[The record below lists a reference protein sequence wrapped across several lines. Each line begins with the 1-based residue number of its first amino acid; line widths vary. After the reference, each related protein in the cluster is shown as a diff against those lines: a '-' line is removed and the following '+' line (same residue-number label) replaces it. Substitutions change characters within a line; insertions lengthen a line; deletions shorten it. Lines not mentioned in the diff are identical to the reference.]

1 MERFLYAQKNTRSR
15 HIYIQVRCR
24 YSAGLIFKYLN
35 MTEENVIKVQTE
47 GLSSI
52 RVQVCADVLRMTIA
66 DHSQE
71 GKSVSVTLSRQQVND
86 LAISLLILKKRLQ
99 SGVS

>member
-1 MERFLYAQKNTRSR
+1 
-15 HIYIQVRCR
+15 
-24 YSAGLIFKYLN
+24 
-35 MTEENVIKVQTE
+35 MTEESIVKIQTE

-52 RVQVCADVLRMTIA
+52 RVQVCGDVLSLTIA

-71 GKSVSVTLSRQQVND
+71 GKSVSVTLSRKQVNE

-99 SGVS
+99 SGVSK

>member
-1 MERFLYAQKNTRSR
+1 
-15 HIYIQVRCR
+15 
-24 YSAGLIFKYLN
+24 

-66 DHSQE
+66 DHSE
-71 GKSVSVTLSRQQVND
+71 GKSVAVTLSRQQVND

-99 SGVS
+99 ESGASV

>member
-1 MERFLYAQKNTRSR
+1 MAGESIVK
-15 HIYIQVRCR
+15 IQ
-24 YSAGLIFKYLN
+24 
-35 MTEENVIKVQTE
+35 TEE
-47 GLSSI
+47 LSSI
-52 RVQVCADVLRMTIA
+52 HLQVCGDVLSLTIA

-71 GKSVSVTLSRQQVND
+71 GKSVSVTLSRKQVND

>member
-1 MERFLYAQKNTRSR
+1 ME
-15 HIYIQVRCR
+15 
-24 YSAGLIFKYLN
+24 
-35 MTEENVIKVQTE
+35 EENVIKVQTAE
-47 GLSSI
+47 LSSI
-52 RVQVCADVLRMTIA
+52 HLQVCGDVLSLTIA

-71 GKSVSVTLSRQQVND
+71 GKSVSVTLSRKQVND

>member
-1 MERFLYAQKNTRSR
+1 ME
-15 HIYIQVRCR
+15 
-24 YSAGLIFKYLN
+24 
-35 MTEENVIKVQTE
+35 EENVIKVQTE
-47 GLSSI
+47 GLPII
-52 RVQVCADVLRMTIA
+52 RLQVCGEVLKMTVA

-99 SGVS
+99 GGVS

>member
-1 MERFLYAQKNTRSR
+1 M
-15 HIYIQVRCR
+15 
-24 YSAGLIFKYLN
+24 AGESIVK
-35 MTEENVIKVQTE
+35 IQTE
-47 GLSSI
+47 GLAFI
-52 RVQVCADVLRMTIA
+52 RVQVCDDVLRMTIA

>member
-1 MERFLYAQKNTRSR
+1 ME
-15 HIYIQVRCR
+15 
-24 YSAGLIFKYLN
+24 
-35 MTEENVIKVQTE
+35 EENVIKVQTE
-47 GLSSI
+47 ELSS
-52 RVQVCADVLRMTIA
+52 VHLQVCGEVLRMTVA

-99 SGVS
+99 CGVS

>member
-1 MERFLYAQKNTRSR
+1 
-15 HIYIQVRCR
+15 
-24 YSAGLIFKYLN
+24 

-52 RVQVCADVLRMTIA
+52 RVQVCGDVLRMTIA

-71 GKSVSVTLSRQQVND
+71 GKSVSVSLSRKQVND

-99 SGVS
+99 GGVSK